1 MSMNF
6 PNIVS
11 FSASLLSLTVL
22 YSCQSTQQNVYQQA
36 SRSTSYS
43 QTDKRPPAHQN
54 YNQLFSEPAPAPTN
68 NDFPPAAPPSLAP
81 PQTNKQVNQKRS
93 LILKTSQEE
102 FADDQ
107 EYFKSEF
114 SSGFDEPAQ
123 KHLGLVPHYSS
134 VKSSVSQKVKQL
146 NGKVKQMN
154 GKVKE
159 FCTSMKAHLKTPRW
173 IRKVSG
179 SHVEEPITDSL
190 GSDVSCIE
198 SMPVLEQDSLQTAP
212 FSPKP
217 EKSLPV
223 FPEPLHTHPQ
233 SKPLPLPLQPQPKS
247 ESKGLPRLPMP
258 KQTTTYQ
265 ENSWK
270 VSASVEQMPVKN
282 YSTLED
288 EIELWPY
295 SKQRMLQ
302 EANVMPF
309 RKIKTRTPVTTPRVF
324 KNQVEL
330 LNPRESTVPS
340 MLTQENADTI
350 RKISLQR
357 FQNGHRSKT
366 AETLK
371 QSPIV
376 ITPRKF

>member
-1 MSMNF
+1 MSMNCS
-6 PNIVS
+6 NIVS

-22 YSCQSTQQNVYQQA
+22 YGCQSTQQNVYQQA

-43 QTDKRPPAHQN
+43 QTEKRTPAHQN
-54 YNQLFSEPAPAPTN
+54 HNQLFSEPAPAPLS
-68 NDFPPAAPPSLAP
+68 DGFPPAAPPSLAP
-81 PQTNKQVNQKRS
+81 PQTNKQVNKKRS

-102 FADDQ
+102 FSDDQ

-114 SSGFDEPAQ
+114 SSEFDEPAQ

-134 VKSSVSQKVKQL
+134 VTSSVSQ
-146 NGKVKQMN
+146 KVKQMN

-159 FCTSMKAHLKTPRW
+159 FCSSMKAHLKSPRW

-179 SHVEEPITDSL
+179 SHIEEPMTDGI
-190 GSDVSCIE
+190 GSEFSCSE
-198 SMPVLEQDSLQTAP
+198 SIPNLEHDSLQAAP
-212 FSPKP
+212 LSPNHNRP
-217 EKSLPV
+217 LPV
-223 FPEPLHTHPQ
+223 FPEPLHKHPQ
-233 SKPLPLPLQPQPKS
+233 SKPLPLPIQPQPNS
-247 ESKGLPRLPMP
+247 EKRGLPRLPMS
-258 KQTTTYQ
+258 KQTTTHR

-309 RKIKTRTPVTTPRVF
+309 RKIKTAAPVSIPRPF

-330 LNPRESTVPS
+330 QHPRESTVPS
-340 MLTQENADTI
+340 MLTQENTNTI

-357 FQNGHRSKT
+357 FQNGYRSNT
-366 AETLK
+366 VETLQ

-376 ITPRKF
+376 IAPRKF